1 MKKLLFPAIALSF
14 IFSSCSNEVDVIADW
29 KETPIIY
36 GLLTLDSTNQ
46 YIKLYKAFLDEE
58 TSALEIAQN
67 PDSFYYQYDVEV
79 YLEKKSNGQR
89 IDLVK
94 TEIAPLDDDGDF
106 ATTPNIIYKFTETL
120 SQNETYIFHF
130 NNTLTGKT
138 ATSETPIVNDFLIN
152 FPPEGYDFN
161 FTIQNPINIQ
171 WKSAKHGKVCDLVF
185 RFTYDEWNIN
195 TPSDATTKSV
205 EWKVAG
211 NIVSNSTVGGEQL
224 SARLDGAS
232 FYTSLKSLI
241 PENSELRRRA
251 VTRPIELLFYV
262 GGEELYN
269 FIRVNQAQSGITSLQ
284 TLPEYTNV
292 TGGLGI
298 FSSRKYKL
306 REDLGMNNV
315 SLDSLSCGFV
325 TGNLNFVNRNCN

>member
-1 MKKLLFPAIALSF
+1 MMKTLFVFITSGFLLA
-14 IFSSCSNEVDVIADW
+14 SCSNEVDVVADW

-67 PDSFYYQYDVEV
+67 PDSFYYQNDVEV

-106 ATTPNIIYKFTETL
+106 ATTPNIIYKFTEAL
-120 SQNETYIFHF
+120 NANETYVLHF

-138 ATSETPIVNDFLIN
+138 ATSETPVVNDFLIN
-152 FPPEGYDFN
+152 FPPEAYDFN
-161 FTIQNPINIQ
+161 FTTQNPINIQ
-171 WKSAKHGKVCDLVF
+171 WKSAKNGKVCDLVL
-185 RFTYDEWNIN
+185 RFTYEEWNVN
-195 TPSDATTKSV
+195 TPSDISIKSV
-205 EWKVAG
+205 EWKIAG

-224 SARLDGAS
+224 SARLDGKS
-232 FYTSLKSLI
+232 FYTSLRSFI
-241 PENSELRRRA
+241 EENSEIRRRA
-251 VTRPIELLFYV
+251 VSRPIELFFYV
-262 GGEELYN
+262 GGEEMYN

-284 TLPEYTNV
+284 TLPEYTNIE
-292 TGGLGI
+292 GGLGV
-298 FSSRKYKL
+298 FSTRKYKL
-306 REDLGMNNV
+306 RDDLGMNNI
-315 SLDSLSCGFV
+315 SLDTLSCGSV
-325 TGNLNFVNRNCN
+325 TKDLNFVNRPCN